1 VVDAQAA
8 QIQQPSLSAS
18 ALRRLE
24 SADCVAL
31 FDLLTEL
38 LSPKDAKMCATKRW
52 THSPFSK
59 LNARS
64 LAAAAQIR
72 AVKTFGPKSPQS
84 HD

>member
-1 VVDAQAA
+1 MVDAQAA
-8 QIQQPSLSAS
+8 QIQQPSHSAS

-38 LSPKDAKMCATKRW
+38 LSPKDANVRDEALDALTILETQRR
-52 THSPFSK
+52 F
-59 LNARS
+59 A
-64 LAAAAQIR
+64 AAAAQIR